1 MDANQRTEL
10 LREIKSCLQTA
21 FGPRL
26 RGVVL
31 YGSEARG
38 EATDDSDIDVL
49 MLLEGPIR
57 LGKDIRAGVDALY
70 PLQLRVGRVIEAIPA
85 DADTYRT
92 GVSGF
97 YREVRAEGIH
107 L

>member
-38 EATDDSDIDVL
+38 EATEDSDIDIL

-57 LGKDIRAGVDALY
+57 LWEDISLGVDAL
-70 PLQLRVGRVIEAIPA
+70 QRMTERIDRVIEALPA
-85 DADTYRT
+85 DVRNYERGIT
-92 GVSGF
+92 GF
-97 YREVRAEGIH
+97 YQEVRKEGI
-107 L
+107 LA